1 MVDVKLVVIVSMCLI
16 AIVTAV
22 PRSLANDLAVEPVS
36 SIEEHQISIG
46 ESEGDEQPITVSQA
60 DLLRILTRMNVGSL
74 LKEDR
79 TLRHLLSK
87 VLRAN
92 SINNMNHN
100 SDNSFIKRG
109 HIWKWNSL
117 SIWYYYFYYFLFTQ
131 PLFIIFC
138 SFSFY

>member
-1 MVDVKLVVIVSMCLI
+1 MVDVKLVVIVSMCLV

-92 SINNMNHN
+92 SFNNMNHN

-109 HIWKWNSL
+109 HIWK
-117 SIWYYYFYYFLFTQ
+117 
-131 PLFIIFC
+131 
-138 SFSFY
+138 

>member
-36 SIEEHQISIG
+36 SIEEHQISEI
-46 ESEGDEQPITVSQA
+46 EGDEQPITVSQA
-60 DLLRILTRMNVGSL
+60 DLVRILTRMNVGSL

-92 SINNMNHN
+92 SFNNMNHN

-109 HIWKWNSL
+109 HIWK
-117 SIWYYYFYYFLFTQ
+117 
-131 PLFIIFC
+131 
-138 SFSFY
+138 